1 MTSEKYLAGAILI
14 DSKALELSR
23 GLVSP
28 GDFADVRC
36 RAVFDAAASILS
48 EGGIVDPV
56 TIRER
61 AARMGTDVSNE
72 YIVQLMEITPTAAN
86 AADYAR
92 RVAEDARRRRVKDLA
107 SRVLE
112 DPASTAGELL
122 ATLQRETREL
132 STGTSAGL
140 LSPNESLRRFT
151 DFVAAAGEGAAN
163 FVPSRF
169 PLLDN
174 ILGGGF
180 IKGGLYIIGAR
191 PAVGKSSFA
200 VNLADT
206 IKGPVLFVSLEM
218 GDELITA
225 KRCSRLT
232 GIPTGRILGG
242 KLSDDE
248 WGKIETATTYL
259 FRSGVHLNS
268 RFDLTVDQIQGLA
281 QTVPGLQAIIIDY
294 LGLIRPA
301 TKGGSTYENVSQ
313 VSRDLKRMALSL
325 NVPVVCLSQ
334 LSRTVE
340 GREDKRPRLSDLRD
354 SGAIE
359 QDADA
364 VLFLYRDD
372 YYKGTQATESA
383 VQLNVAKNR
392 HGSCGTTNFTFFRA
406 ISAFKEVS

>member
-1 MTSEKYLAGAILI
+1 VTSEKYLAGAILI

-28 GDFADVRC
+28 EDFADARC
-36 RAVFDAAASILS
+36 RALFESAASILL

-61 AARMGTDVSNE
+61 AARMGTDVSND
-72 YIVQLMEITPTAAN
+72 YLVQLMEITPTAAN

-92 RVAEDARRRRVKDLA
+92 RVAEDARKRRVKDLA

-112 DPASTAGELL
+112 DPSSTAGELL

-132 STGTSAGL
+132 STGTSARL

-151 DFVAAAGEGAAN
+151 DFVVSASEGEVN
-163 FVPSRF
+163 FVASRF

-248 WGKIETATTYL
+248 WGKIGTATTYL
-259 FRSGVHLNS
+259 LRSGVHLNS

-281 QTVPGLQAIIIDY
+281 QTVPGLKAVIIDY

-313 VSRDLKRMALSL
+313 VSRDLKQMALSL

-372 YYKGTQATESA
+372 YYKETHTTESA

-406 ISAFKEVS
+406 ISAFKEVV